1 MKKIFT
7 LTLVF
12 LTMMFG
18 VNAQYLLQESF
29 DTGTLPTGWL
39 VQDADG
45 DGYTWDAT
53 FLYQSADA
61 THSGDGL
68 IASASYI
75 NNLGALT
82 PDNWL
87 ISPAVTMTAAADLK
101 FWVKGQDASYAA
113 EHYSVYV
120 ATSNTIAAFT
130 ATTPVTTGTTTGDWV
145 QHTVSLASYVGQT
158 IYIAFRHHDVTDM
171 YWLDLDDV
179 EVFVQPTDPTIVA
192 NPTSINFGSTPIG
205 VTSDA
210 TVAVT
215 TYNLTA
221 GVTATTT
228 APFAVSADGTTYGT
242 TATVAA
248 AGGNLYVQYAPTV
261 AGTDNGTIT
270 LASTGATN
278 VTVALTGTGID
289 CSGATIPYTCDFTD
303 PGQLLCW
310 DIVDANNDDNT
321 FEFSDGYAVY
331 YYSSDNAADDWLISP
346 VFTFTGN
353 EIATIDYAAYSANYP
368 ERFQVFAINGTQNT
382 PLTGQIDVSNTT
394 DQTLTIDLT
403 SLTGSY
409 SIGFHCISDADEW
422 NLYLTNFTVNTISGT
437 TLSANPDALD
447 FSIVPN
453 NQTSDAQ
460 EVVIQSINCSEAINL
475 SVAAPFQISL
485 DGNNFSTTAT
495 IPASN
500 NMIENTTVYVRFA
513 PTTVGSFNQNLTAS
527 AAGTQATVA
536 LTGESV
542 DCSAG
547 ITSFPFVYDFNT
559 GTYPPTC
566 WGYNDAESF
575 YAAAVDEDGDY
586 AIGIEAADILIT
598 PEIHSDADM
607 TLSFNYR
614 SYFGENATSYTTF
627 RVGYSTTN
635 TSASSF
641 SWKTPITVST
651 TPDDLF
657 YDYNTAI
664 PANAKYVAI
673 EVTEIGSGLYLGLF
687 EMSDVLFI
695 DNFRLAKGVGV
706 DEHSVSTIIYPNPAK
721 TILNINANSNIN
733 RVEVYNMMGQMVG
746 MYEANDVN
754 TQINTSNFANGV
766 YTVKIATENG
776 TSTQKFTVV
785 R

>member
-1 MKKIFT
+1 
-7 LTLVF
+7 
-12 LTMMFG
+12 MMFG
-18 VNAQYLLQESF
+18 VNAQYLLQEGF
-29 DTGTLPTGWL
+29 NTGSLPTGWTT
-39 VQDADG
+39 QDSDG

-53 FLYQSADA
+53 FLYQSSDA
-61 THSGDGL
+61 THSGDGM

-75 NNLGALT
+75 NNIGALT

-87 ISPAVTMTAAADLK
+87 ISPAVTITAAANLT

-130 ATTPVTTGTTTGDWV
+130 ATTAVLSSTTTGDWV
-145 QHTVSLASYVGQT
+145 QQTVNLASYVGQT
-158 IYIAFRHHDVTDM
+158 IYIAFRHHNTTDM

-179 EVFVQPTDPTIVA
+179 EVFAQPTDPTIVA
-192 NPTSINFGSTPIG
+192 APTTVNFGSTILG
-205 VTSDA
+205 NTADA
-210 TVAVT
+210 TVTVT
-215 TYNLTA
+215 TYNLTT
-221 GVTATTT
+221 GVTATTA

-248 AGGNLYVQYAPTV
+248 TGGTLNVRYTPTTAV
-261 AGTDNGTIT
+261 ADNGTIT

-278 VTVALTGTGID
+278 VTVTLTGTGID
-289 CSGATIPYTCDFTD
+289 CNGATIPYTCDFTD
-303 PGQLLCW
+303 SGQLLCW
-310 DIVDANNDDNT
+310 EIEDANNDGNT
-321 FEFSDGYAVY
+321 FEYSNGYAVY
-331 YYSSDNAADDWLISP
+331 SYSSDNAANDWLISP

-353 EIATIDYAAYSANYP
+353 EIATIDYSAQSASYP
-368 ERFQVFAINGTQNT
+368 ERFQVFAINGTQST
-382 PLTGQIDVSNTT
+382 PLTGQIDVTNTT

-403 SLTGSY
+403 SLTGNY

-422 NLYLTNFTVNTISGT
+422 DLYLTNFTVSTITGT
-437 TLSANPDALD
+437 TLSANPDMLD
-447 FSIVPN
+447 FSTIAM
-453 NQTSDAQ
+453 NQTSTVK

-485 DGNNFSTTAT
+485 DSNTFNTTAT
-495 IPASN
+495 IPANN
-500 NMIENTTVYVRFA
+500 NMVVSTTVYVRFA
-513 PTTVGSFNQNLTAS
+513 PTTVGTFNQNLTAS

-559 GTYPPTC
+559 GLYPPIC
-566 WGYNDAESF
+566 WGYNNAESF
-575 YAAAVDEDGDY
+575 YAAEVDEDGDY

-614 SYFGENATSYTTF
+614 SYFGEDATSYTTF
-627 RVGYSTTN
+627 RVGYSTTS
-635 TSASSF
+635 TSSSSF
-641 SWKTPITVST
+641 TWKTPVTVTT

-657 YDYNTAI
+657 FDYSTAI
-664 PANAKYVAI
+664 PANAKYAAI
-673 EVTEIGSGLYLGLF
+673 EVTEIGSGLYWGIL

-706 DEHSVSTIIYPNPAK
+706 ESLELNTKIFPNPANNV
-721 TILNINANSNIN
+721 LNINANSNISC
-733 RVEVYNMMGQMVG
+733 VEVFNMMGQMVG
-746 MYEANDVN
+746 SYTANDVN
-754 TQINTSNFANGV
+754 TQINTTNFSNGV
-766 YTVKIATENG
+766 YMVKIDTENG
-776 TSTQKFTVV
+776 TVTKKFTVA